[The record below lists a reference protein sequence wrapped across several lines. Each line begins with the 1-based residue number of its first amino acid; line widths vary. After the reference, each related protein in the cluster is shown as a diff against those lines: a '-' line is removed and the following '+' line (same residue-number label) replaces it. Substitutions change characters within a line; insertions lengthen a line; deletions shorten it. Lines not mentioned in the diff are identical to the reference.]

1 MNLPL
6 LHLKAGAR
14 HALIVTDHMQLGRD
28 LGSLLSL
35 LICLLRRRSSRVPG
49 QLLGLISIFNFPQLQ
64 SRERESMHLSNFSSH
79 YGTRRYS
86 LRAGQTLTRRA
97 LRRDDEPR
105 PANLL
110 SFFFAKG

>member
-35 LICLLRRRSSRVPG
+35 LICLLRRVPG

-64 SRERESMHLSNFSSH
+64 SRERESLHLSNFSSH

-97 LRRDDEPR
+97 PRRDDEPR

>member
-35 LICLLRRRSSRVPG
+35 LICLLRRVPG

-64 SRERESMHLSNFSSH
+64 SRERVDAFIKFFLSL
-79 YGTRRYS
+79 RYS
-86 LRAGQTLTRRA
+86 PVLVTGRSDLDTESTQA
-97 LRRDDEPR
+97 
-105 PANLL
+105 
-110 SFFFAKG
+110 